1 VKQLLRSFRYLKSY
15 WYLAFGSLFSILLAT
30 GAMLLIPRLQQLIID
45 EGIVVGNIRAV
56 VTFTA
61 AMVGVAL
68 GRALFQFGQGALAA
82 RAAQG
87 VAYDMRND
95 VYGKIQSLSFSYHDQ
110 IHTGQLLTRATSDV
124 DRVQGFVGRGA
135 IMLLSAVFMIG
146 GSVFLLFTINPQ
158 LARVMLI
165 MVPVT
170 FVLFGIFARAAFPL
184 FRALQRKLDD
194 LNTVLQE
201 NFAGIRVIKSFVRE
215 EHEAQRYEKVNL
227 EFYDLNIQVNN
238 ILSLAF
244 PTIFGVLNLATLA
257 IYWLGGRQ
265 VIEGTLSLGE
275 LVAFAGYLLMAFFPV
290 LMIGFIVTMLSSAS
304 ASAVRIFELLDAQS
318 EVVEQPGA
326 VELPSLKGDIG
337 FEDVTF
343 RYYEG
348 GEPVLDKVSFEVN
361 AGQTLALLGTT
372 GSGKSTIINL
382 IPRFYDVRE
391 GRVLVDGNDI
401 RDVTLESLRSQI
413 GIVLQETNL
422 FDGTIRD
429 NIAFGCPEATDE
441 EIERVAKAAEAHDF
455 VMRFPNGYDTH
466 VGERGV
472 NLSGGQK
479 QRIAIARALLLDPA
493 ILILD
498 DATSSVDLS
507 TEYRIQK
514 ALTNLMQG
522 RTSIVVAQ
530 RVATVLNADQILVL
544 DKGQVLARGV
554 HEELIRTSE
563 LYAEIYSSQLQDD
576 RHLMQQV
583 ETAGEVTQ

>member
-1 VKQLLRSFRYLKSY
+1 MKQLLRSFRYLKSY
-15 WYLAFGSLFSILLAT
+15 WYLAIGSLFSILLAT

-45 EGIVVGNIRAV
+45 EGIVVGNISAV
-56 VTFTA
+56 VSFTM
-61 AMVGVAL
+61 AMIGVAL
-68 GRALFQFGQGALAA
+68 TRALFQFGQGALAA

-95 VYGKIQSLSFSYHDQ
+95 VYDRIQSLSFSYHDQ
-110 IHTGQLLTRATSDV
+110 VHTGQLLTRATSDV
-124 DRVQGFVGRGA
+124 ERVQRFVGRGA

-146 GSVFLLFTINPQ
+146 GSVALLFSINAQ
-158 LARVMLI
+158 LARVMLV

-170 FVLFGIFARAAFPL
+170 LVLFAIFARAALPL
-184 FRALQRKLDD
+184 FRAVQQKLDD

-215 EHEAQRYEKVNL
+215 AHEAKRYETVNL
-227 EFYDLNIQVNN
+227 EFYDLNIRVNN

-244 PTIFGVLNLATLA
+244 PTIFGVLNIATLA
-257 IYWLGGRQ
+257 IYWMGGMQ

-318 EVVEQPGA
+318 EVVEQPNA
-326 VELPSLKGDIG
+326 IALPPVKGHIA
-337 FEDVTF
+337 FENVTF

-348 GEPVLDKVSFEVN
+348 GEPVLDEVSFGVEP
-361 AGQTLALLGTT
+361 GQTLALLGTT

-391 GRVLVDGNDI
+391 GCVRVDGYDI
-401 RDVTLESLRSQI
+401 REVTLESLRSQI

-429 NIAFGCPEATDE
+429 NIAFGHPHAKDD
-441 EIERVAKAAEAHDF
+441 EIERVARAAEAHDF
-455 VMRFPNGYDTH
+455 IMRFPNGYETH

-507 TEYRIQK
+507 TEYRIQR
-514 ALTNLMQG
+514 ALANLMKG

-544 DKGQVLARGV
+544 DQGRILGRGT
-554 HEELIRTSE
+554 HEELIRTNE

-576 RHLMQQV
+576 RHLMQKV